1 MNHFDRYSA
10 RTEEKIYNFYLQIVK
25 VCGTLSK
32 LEKEE
37 RRNKPVSSIRIPQ
50 RTYRG
55 DTTPSHLSG
64 FHREHIEEI
73 QPCLINPDSIEN
85 IQRRYNPVSFI
96 RIPQRTL
103 EEIQPRLIYQ
113 DSIENIQRRYKPV
126 SSIRIPQRKYRVD
139 TTPSHLS
146 GFHIEHINIKH
157 AFSMDQ
163 KRRRFLKIS
172 KTGEDVFYERQK
184 RRNPYFN
191 FSFQIRFALKDH
203 SKET

>member
-55 DTTPSHLSG
+55 DTTPYHLSG

-73 QPCLINPDSIEN
+73 QTRLINPDSIEN
-85 IQRRYNPVSFI
+85 IQRRYNPVSSI
-96 RIPQRTL
+96 RIPQRTYRGDTTL
-103 EEIQPRLIYQ
+103 SHQSGFHREHIEEIQPRLIYP
-113 DSIENIQRRYKPV
+113 DSIENIRG
-126 SSIRIPQRKYRVD
+126 D

-146 GFHIEHINIKH
+146 GFHREHIEEI
-157 AFSMDQ
+157 
-163 KRRRFLKIS
+163 
-172 KTGEDVFYERQK
+172 
-184 RRNPYFN
+184 
-191 FSFQIRFALKDH
+191 
-203 SKET
+203 